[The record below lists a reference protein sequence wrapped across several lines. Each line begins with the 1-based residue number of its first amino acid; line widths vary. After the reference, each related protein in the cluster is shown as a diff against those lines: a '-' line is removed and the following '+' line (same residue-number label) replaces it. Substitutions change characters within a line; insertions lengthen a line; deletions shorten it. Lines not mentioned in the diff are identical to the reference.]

1 MESTEKISGSVK
13 DKIHYFLFSI
23 DLNLVKKKKK
33 KKVCPTLNRGTNK
46 TS

>member
-23 DLNLVKKKKK
+23 DLNLVEKKKKK
-33 KKVCPTLNRGTNK
+33 ILSYPKQGN
-46 TS
+46 